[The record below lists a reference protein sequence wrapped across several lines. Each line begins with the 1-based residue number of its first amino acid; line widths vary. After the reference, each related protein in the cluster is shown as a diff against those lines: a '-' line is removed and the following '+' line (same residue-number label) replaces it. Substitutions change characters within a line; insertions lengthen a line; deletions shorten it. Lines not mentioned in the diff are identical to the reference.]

1 MTMVEK
7 MADAMAFRDA
17 AGEPTWEELAI
28 AALKAMREPTEAMV
42 NPLIALSVDD
52 AERVWQ
58 AMIDQAIAEAETK

>member
-1 MTMVEK
+1 MTMIEK
-7 MADAMAFRDA
+7 MARAMHDANWNGKSWDV
-17 AGEPTWEELAI
+17 LAL